1 MERVNF
7 YVDGFNFYYG
17 LKRLKTTDIDW
28 QKFYWLDFVKFFE
41 HFIGENQFL
50 QKVYYFTA
58 PPLKVQK
65 SNRQGLLFEA
75 NNLLNG
81 SRFEVIK
88 GQFYEKE
95 LICPVCNSLYK
106 RPEEKR
112 TDVNISVQ
120 MMGDCSL
127 NNVDTL
133 VLVCADSDLVPP
145 LQFIT
150 KYHPDKKIRVYFPP
164 DNYSGA
170 LMNFMKDR
178 KSRVVRLEKS
188 KRKFL
193 NSIMP
198 DVVTFDG
205 KTCTIPDKWKIT

>member
-17 LKRLKTTDIDW
+17 LRRLKASDRDW
-28 QKFYWLDFVKFFE
+28 QKFYWLDFVKLFE
-41 HFIGENQFL
+41 HFIGENQVL

-58 PPLKVQK
+58 PPFSVSK
-65 SNRQGLLFEA
+65 SNRQTFLFEA
-75 NNLLNG
+75 NMLLNG
-81 SRFEVIK
+81 NRFEVVK
-88 GQFYEKE
+88 GQFYEKQ
-95 LICPVCNSLYK
+95 LICPVCKSIYTK
-106 RPEEKR
+106 PEEKR

-145 LQFIT
+145 LQFI
-150 KYHPDKKIRVYFPP
+150 KRHHPNKKIRVYFPP
-164 DNYSGA
+164 DNFSGA
-170 LMNFMKDR
+170 LRDFMKAN
-178 KSRVVRLEKS
+178 KGNVVRLERNKI
-188 KRKFL
+188 KFL

-198 DVVTFDG
+198 DVVVKDG
-205 KTCTIPDKWKIT
+205 ATQTIPAKWKL